1 MQLIATNSEYFL
13 NFYFQQMMLKKCF
26 FFFICFISFFLF
38 IKIKK
43 ETIKSYLTHEKT
55 EIRELLAIALLSN
68 YIELY

>member
-1 MQLIATNSEYFL
+1 
-13 NFYFQQMMLKKCF
+13 MMLKKCF